1 MNKKREVLLWFSGG
15 IISLLIIIFSVN
27 LILFGS
33 YRNQLP
39 EYPDFKTLPGPIK
52 EQISVAGK
60 KAVRFPTADNIGR
73 LGMVY
78 HSNAFYEKAVR
89 CYKLAVQK
97 NRRKWIW
104 SYYLGYIELELGES
118 GRAIESFRNV
128 TEKKPEITMAL
139 FYSGEAYQNLGLN
152 SEAEKVFKKILE
164 TDNRKNKENSVSI
177 SNYFPL
183 RIYSRFQLSR
193 IYISMNQPDSA
204 AALLNGIL
212 QTHLAFGP
220 AYRLMGNIYA
230 GKGDMAQSRKY
241 AARASDL
248 TIYLPPVDTIIDKL
262 ALMSRSEVY
271 LMKQIDIALQR
282 LNPKWAME
290 LLSATRPYFP
300 DNKYLISKAIKLYLW
315 LGKGDLALPYIDRHL
330 NSFSD
335 NFTEMMEVAELLYY
349 NGFKN
354 EAVSYVNRARNLKPE
369 DAGLQSRLALWLG
382 ERGMKK
388 DALDLINTQLNK
400 EPLNTTVL
408 TKAFYLFLELDEYEK
423 AVSCLDKLRR
433 LIPSNPEVK
442 KMTGMILEKKGR
454 RNEAISLYE
463 EVFRQ
468 DPGDL
473 PNIKYLS
480 SIYINEKKWNKV
492 MNLFK
497 ESLEYHPNDPYL
509 LEAYGRLL
517 IFCPDESLRNLQEG
531 REFSERAFIRST
543 SSSDIQISA
552 GRNLAMAC
560 AELGDTRK
568 AYSFINMTVN
578 LARRSNIPK
587 DHMAFLEDLLKR
599 YSFTK

>member
-1 MNKKREVLLWFSGG
+1 
-15 IISLLIIIFSVN
+15 
-27 LILFGS
+27 
-33 YRNQLP
+33 
-39 EYPDFKTLPGPIK
+39 
-52 EQISVAGK
+52 
-60 KAVRFPTADNIGR
+60 
-73 LGMVY
+73 
-78 HSNAFYEKAVR
+78 
-89 CYKLAVQK
+89 
-97 NRRKWIW
+97 
-104 SYYLGYIELELGES
+104 
-118 GRAIESFRNV
+118 
-128 TEKKPEITMAL
+128 
-139 FYSGEAYQNLGLN
+139 
-152 SEAEKVFKKILE
+152 
-164 TDNRKNKENSVSI
+164 
-177 SNYFPL
+177 
-183 RIYSRFQLSR
+183 
-193 IYISMNQPDSA
+193 
-204 AALLNGIL
+204 
-212 QTHLAFGP
+212 
-220 AYRLMGNIYA
+220 
-230 GKGDMAQSRKY
+230 
-241 AARASDL
+241 
-248 TIYLPPVDTIIDKL
+248 
-262 ALMSRSEVY
+262 
-271 LMKQIDIALQR
+271 
-282 LNPKWAME
+282 
-290 LLSATRPYFP
+290 
-300 DNKYLISKAIKLYLW
+300 
-315 LGKGDLALPYIDRHL
+315 
-330 NSFSD
+330 
-335 NFTEMMEVAELLYY
+335 
-349 NGFKN
+349 
-354 EAVSYVNRARNLKPE
+354 
-369 DAGLQSRLALWLG
+369 
-382 ERGMKK
+382 MKK
-388 DALDLINTQLNK
+388 DALDLINRQLNK